1 MQSILQSRSDSLA
14 KMVLFLTF
22 GLPSSITSMVHTAMD
37 FDFELV
43 ITNPKAFIKVLANLK
58 RRNIIRPQQLLELA
72 QAQLDFVAQTDETIH
87 PELRDIRLIVEEFK
101 EYDAKLYAKSN
112 SSATQEMAEFDEFD
126 VEEEEKEEEEE
137 EEAKPPTAKKAK
149 TEDDEDTK
157 PPATKEAKKE
167 DSPAGVCAGYS
178 KSLKP
183 SSSAEAST
191 DKVLAGIADY
201 GEKYVSQ
208 YGKLDDYDEDD

>member
-1 MQSILQSRSDSLA
+1 M
-14 KMVLFLTF
+14 
-22 GLPSSITSMVHTAMD
+22 
-37 FDFELV
+37 
-43 ITNPKAFIKVLANLK
+43 
-58 RRNIIRPQQLLELA
+58 
-72 QAQLDFVAQTDETIH
+72 
-87 PELRDIRLIVEEFK
+87 RLIVEAIN

-112 SSATQEMAEFDEFD
+112 SSATQEMPEYDEFD
-126 VEEEEKEEEEE
+126 VEEEEEEEE

-149 TEDDEDTK
+149 TEGDEDTK

-191 DKVLAGIADY
+191 DKVLTGMANY
-201 GEKYVSQ
+201 GEQYVSK